1 MTTPDIFADGYTN
14 SADAFLNSP
23 SGQGL
28 PDRPVRA
35 TVTVPAATASGDVIG
50 LIPFQKGA
58 SLEMGSGA
66 LLTADLDTGTDVDF
80 VLGFVY
86 DDDTTFTNDP
96 DAFITLNTGLQAAA
110 ALVPFDGTGGFTF
123 VAEADGWIAM
133 TLSGGQPTTTAGDL
147 VLSTRA
153 TYERYS

>member
-1 MTTPDIFADGYTN
+1 MTTPDVFADGYTN

-35 TVTVPAATASGDVIG
+35 TVTTAAIITSGTVIG
-50 LIPFQKGA
+50 MIPFQKGA

-66 LLTADLDTGTDVDF
+66 LLAPDLDTSTNVTF
-80 VLGFVY
+80 ELGFVY
-86 DDDTTFTNDP
+86 DDEVTFTNDP
-96 DAFITLNTGLQAAA
+96 NAFILSSTAFQTAANF
-110 ALVPFDGTGGFTF
+110 VGFDGTGGFTF
-123 VAEADGWIAM
+123 VAEADGWIAI
-133 TLSGGQPTTTAGDL
+133 TTGGGSTTTAAQTTL
-147 VLSTRA
+147 EARI